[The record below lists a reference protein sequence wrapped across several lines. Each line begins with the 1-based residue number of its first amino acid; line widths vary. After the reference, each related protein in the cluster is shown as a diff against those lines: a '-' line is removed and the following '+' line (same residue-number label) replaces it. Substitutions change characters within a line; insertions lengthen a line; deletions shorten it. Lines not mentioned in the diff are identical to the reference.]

1 MYHRI
6 GRDFL
11 NAGIGYGGSC
21 FPKDIAA
28 FIAISEQLGTPFALL
43 KEVQRINEGQ
53 KARFL
58 KAIRETLWVLRE
70 KQIAVWG
77 LTFKPDTDD
86 VRSSIAIE
94 LVADLLREGA
104 RVIAYDPKGMQKA
117 RAIKAIAE
125 AEFAS
130 SALGAVNDAE
140 ALIIATEWNEFANVD
155 LAVVKAKMRT
165 PIVFDGRNL
174 LDPETM
180 GRLGFDY
187 YSIGR
192 SSVKPQ

>member
-1 MYHRI
+1 MDHRI

-28 FIAISEQLGTPFALL
+28 FITISERLGTPFTLL
-43 KEVQRINEGQ
+43 REVQRINNSQ
-53 KARFL
+53 KERFL

-70 KQIAVWG
+70 KRIAVWG

-86 VRSSIAIE
+86 VRSSVAVE
-94 LVADLLREGA
+94 LVTHLLREGA
-104 RVIAYDPKGMQKA
+104 HVVAYDPKGMQKA
-117 RAIKAIAE
+117 RSIKAIAD

-130 SALGAVNDAE
+130 SALEAVTDAE
-140 ALIIATEWNEFANVD
+140 ALVIPTEWNEFANTD
-155 LAVVKAKMRT
+155 LAVVKEKMRT

-180 GRLGFDY
+180 RRLGFHY
-187 YSIGR
+187 HSIGR
-192 SSVKPQ
+192 ANVKPQ